1 MTIKLGIVG
10 VGKIA
15 RDQHL
20 PVIAADPAFD
30 LVAAASKSGQPV
42 EGVPTVPDIDTM
54 CANHPEVEAV
64 TICTPPVDRH
74 VLIRDA
80 LNRGLHVML
89 EKPPGATLSEIADL
103 PGLARAKNV
112 ALFGSYHSRAAPAVA
127 PARDWLRGKTVK
139 AVRVRWL
146 EDVRRWHPGQDWVFQ
161 PGGLGVFDPGI
172 NALSSLTAI
181 LPASPFITS
190 AELMFPAN
198 RDTPIAATLAM
209 TDAAGV
215 AIDVRFDWRQTGE
228 QTWEIDIDTDAG
240 TLKLTGGGAAL
251 DLAGQSVTLPDDG
264 HAEYRGLYRRF
275 AELVGKREVD
285 FDLRPIE
292 LLADAFMLGK
302 RAQVEAFD
310 W

>member
-1 MTIKLGIVG
+1 MPIKLGIVG

-42 EGVPTVPDIDTM
+42 DGVPTVPDIDTM
-54 CANHPEVEAV
+54 LSEHPEIEAV

-89 EKPPGATLSEIADL
+89 EKPPGATLSEIEDL

-112 ALFGSYHSRAAPAVA
+112 ALFATYHSRFAPAVA
-127 PARDWLRGKTVK
+127 PARDWLKDKAVK

-181 LPASPFITS
+181 LPASPFITA
-190 AELMFPAN
+190 AELFFPAN

-209 TDAAGV
+209 TDDAGV
-215 AIDVRFDWRQTGE
+215 AMDVRFDWRQTGE
-228 QTWEIDIDTDAG
+228 QTWEIDVDTDAG
-240 TLKLTGGGAAL
+240 TLKLTGGGTGL
-251 DLAGQSVTLPDDG
+251 DLAGQAVPLSDDP
-264 HAEYRGLYRRF
+264 HAEYEGLYRRF
-275 AELVGKREVD
+275 AELVAGRQVD
-285 FDLRPIE
+285 FDERPIE

-302 RAQVEAFD
+302 RTQVDAFE

>member
-20 PVIAADPAFD
+20 PVIAANPAFE

-42 EGVPTVPDIDTM
+42 DGVPTVPDIDTM
-54 CANHPEVEAV
+54 LTNHPEVVAV
-64 TICTPPVDRH
+64 TICTPPQDRH
-74 VLIRDA
+74 VLVRDA

-89 EKPPGATLSEIADL
+89 EKPPGSTLSEVADL
-103 PGLARAKNV
+103 PGLAAAKHV
-112 ALFGSYHSRAAPAVA
+112 ALFATYHSRYAPAVA
-127 PARDWLRGKTVK
+127 PARAWLADKKIT

-181 LPASPFITS
+181 LPTTPFITA
-190 AELMFPAN
+190 AELSFPAN
-198 RDTPIAATLAM
+198 RDTPIAGTLAM
-209 TDAAGV
+209 TDARGTP
-215 AIDVRFDWRQTGE
+215 IDVRLDWRQTGE
-228 QTWEIDIDTDAG
+228 QTWEIDVDTDAG
-240 TLKLTGGGAAL
+240 TLALSGGGTTL
-251 DLAGQSVTLPDDG
+251 DLAGTKTSDDDG
-264 HAEYRGLYRRF
+264 HAEYTGLYRHF
-275 AELVGKREVD
+275 ADLVATSRID
-285 FDLRPIE
+285 FDTAPIT

-302 RAQVEAFD
+302 RVQVDAFE

>member
-20 PVIAADPAFD
+20 PTIAANPAFD

-42 EGVPTVPDIDTM
+42 DGVPTVPDIDTM
-54 CANHPEVEAV
+54 MKEHPEVVAV

-80 LNRGLHVML
+80 LDRGLHVML
-89 EKPPGATLSEIADL
+89 EKPPGATLAEIADL
-103 PGLARAKNV
+103 PGLAAAKHV
-112 ALFGSYHSRAAPAVA
+112 ALFATYHSRYAAAVA
-127 PARDWLRGKTVK
+127 PARAWLADKK
-139 AVRVRWL
+139 ILAVRVRWL

-181 LPASPFITS
+181 LPTAPFITS
-190 AELMFPAN
+190 SALSFPAN

-209 TDAAGV
+209 TDQLGTK
-215 AIDVRFDWRQTGE
+215 IDATLDWRQTGE
-228 QTWEIDIDTDAG
+228 QIWEIAVDTDAG
-240 TLKLTGGGAAL
+240 PLVLSGGGTTL
-251 DLAGQSVTLPDDG
+251 DRAGAKTADDDG
-264 HAEYRGLYRRF
+264 HAEYAGLYRRF
-275 AELVGKREVD
+275 ADLVAAAQVD
-285 FDLRPIE
+285 FDTAPIK

-302 RAQVEAFD
+302 RVQVDAFD

>member
-10 VGKIA
+10 IGKIA

-20 PVIAADPAFD
+20 PTIAANPAFD

-54 CANHPEVEAV
+54 MTNHPEVEAV
-64 TICTPPVDRH
+64 TICTPPDGRH
-74 VLIRDA
+74 ELIRDA

-89 EKPPGATLSEIADL
+89 EKPPGSTLSEVADL

-112 ALFGSYHSRAAPAVA
+112 ALFATYHSRFAPAVA
-127 PARDWLRGKTVK
+127 PAKAWLADKTIK

-161 PGGLGVFDPGI
+161 AGGLGVFDPGI
-172 NALSSLTAI
+172 NAMSSLTAI
-181 LPASPFITS
+181 LPAHPFITAAVLS
-190 AELMFPAN
+190 FPAN
-198 RDTPIAATLAM
+198 RETPIAARLTLTDTAGTPIDM
-209 TDAAGV
+209 TL
-215 AIDVRFDWRQTGE
+215 DWRQTGE
-228 QTWEIDIDTDAG
+228 QIWEIAVDTDAG
-240 TLKLTGGGAAL
+240 TALLSGGGAML
-251 DLAGQSVTLPDDG
+251 DLGGTRTDDEDK
-264 HAEYRGLYRRF
+264 HFEYAGLYRHF
-275 AELVGKREVD
+275 AELIPARAVD
-285 FDLRPIE
+285 FDTAPID

-302 RAQVEAFD
+302 RIQVDAFE